1 MPFSSNFDS
10 PMELRDKRRT
20 LVACGPLNWDQITA
34 NEADLVAVAFTIV
47 QGPPG
52 PAQRQV
58 PGDSRPGPGF
68 GRDQDEWMVVVNA
81 NKQLNPGPASGHG
94 ELYNAQQPPG
104 AQPFFTWDVAVALT
118 QRDIPEEDIVAIV
131 ERGIERGLQSV
142 K

>member
-20 LVACGPLNWDQITA
+20 LVACGPLNWDQIA
-34 NEADLVAVAFTIV
+34 VNEADRVAVAFTIM

-58 PGDSRPGPGF
+58 PGDSRPGLDF

-94 ELYNAQQPPG
+94 ELYNADPAG
-104 AQPFFTWDVAVALT
+104 DVPFFIWDVAVTLT

-131 ERGIERGLQSV
+131 EQVIGPRLQSA

>member
-34 NEADLVAVAFTIV
+34 AEANVVAVKFTIM

-52 PAQRQV
+52 QAREVQ
-58 PGDSRPGPGF
+58 GDSRPGTSF
-68 GRDQDEWMVVVNA
+68 GRDQDEWMFVVNA

-94 ELYNAQQPPG
+94 ELYNAQPAG

-118 QRDIPEEDIVAIV
+118 QRDISEEDIVAIV
-131 ERGIERGLQSV
+131 NSVIARGPQS
-142 K
+142 